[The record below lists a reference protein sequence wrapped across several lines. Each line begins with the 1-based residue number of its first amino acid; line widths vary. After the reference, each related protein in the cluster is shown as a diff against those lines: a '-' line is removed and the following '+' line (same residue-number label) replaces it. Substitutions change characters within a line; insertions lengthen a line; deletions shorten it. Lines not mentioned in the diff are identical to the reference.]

1 MPGSKFLIG
10 LGVKSP
16 SRGKRNELQDY
27 LRQLPEASNCVV
39 GEGGAWLMSQSV
51 VM

>member
-27 LRQLPEASNCVV
+27 LRQLPEASNCVLWV
-39 GEGGAWLMSQSV
+39 GEGGFS
-51 VM
+51 